1 MFTNTAFKII
11 LLQNNDETA
20 KRLASLGGQR
30 QVKITRGS
38 GKNKSTNKELQP
50 LITPSDVMSL
60 PNGKQIV
67 FVQNNAKTP
76 IICNI
81 PFFLKNKEML
91 KKLKD

>member
-1 MFTNTAFKII
+1 MFTNTAFKIV
-11 LLQNNDETA
+11 LPQNNDETA
-20 KRLASLGGQR
+20 KRLASRGGQR

-38 GKNKSTNKELQP
+38 GKNKSTSKELQP

-60 PNGKQIV
+60 PSGKQIV

-81 PFFLKNKEML
+81 PFFFKNKEML